1 MKLLLVAATEL
12 ELQPILGEAKYVPGS
27 VFQLLQKGDS
37 TVDVLITGVG
47 IASATFHITRLLSS
61 RRYDLA
67 IQAGIGGSFNK
78 QINLGDVVI
87 VSNDRFAQLGADDN
101 ETFLDMFELGFSQP
115 NNYPFVNG
123 SLEPSIPAIA
133 FNLNFKLV
141 QAITVETASG
151 NEQSIIKT
159 VAKYHPDIES
169 MEGAAFF
176 YSCLT
181 ENVPCLQIRAISNYI
196 EDRNKDTW
204 NIPLAIKNLNRVA
217 LKIIHHVTQ
226 HISV

>member
-12 ELQPILGEAKYVPGS
+12 ELQPLLGEAKYVPGS

-87 VSNDRFAQLGADDN
+87 VSNDRFAQLGADDDA
-101 ETFLDMFELGFSQP
+101 TFLDVFELGFCQP

-133 FNLNFKLV
+133 FNSNLKLV
-141 QAITVETASG
+141 HAITVETASG
-151 NEQSIIKT
+151 NEQSITKT
-159 VAKYHPDIES
+159 LNKYHPDIES
-169 MEGAAFF
+169 MEGAAFYF
-176 YSCLT
+176 CCMHMHL
-181 ENVPCLQIRAISNYI
+181 PCFQLRSISNYV
-196 EDRNKDTW
+196 EKRNKANW
-204 NIPLAIKNLNRVA
+204 NIPLAVEQLNIA
-217 LKIIHHVTQ
+217 LQKIISNS
-226 HISV
+226 IL